1 MTRPARRRRGAVLL
15 ALALAAGGLASSRVE
30 RRERGIAAQV
40 GPPVPVLVA
49 AADLRQG
56 QRIGEEQ
63 AARALA
69 VRRIPQRFAPPD
81 ALTAPEDAIGA
92 TLAAPVA
99 AGGYLTAGALAAPG
113 DAGEEPG
120 AALAPGQRAVQVA
133 VAGGEELAEA
143 GPGALVDVV
152 VTSEHSEGRGRT
164 YLALER
170 VELLAARPGGDA
182 GGAAA
187 GGAEGAGAQG
197 TTLATLRVT
206 LRQAVFLAAAQS
218 FAREIRLLPRAPGER
233 RRAGA
238 LVVESGS
245 L

>member
-1 MTRPARRRRGAVLL
+1 VLL

-30 RRERGIAAQV
+30 RRERGVEAQV
-40 GPPVPVLVA
+40 GRPVPVVVA

-63 AARALA
+63 AARALT
-69 VRRIPQRFAPPD
+69 VRRVPERFAPPD
-81 ALTAPEDAIGA
+81 ALAAPQDAVGA

-113 DAGEEPG
+113 DGAEEPG
-120 AALAPGQRAVQVA
+120 GALAPGQRAVQVA
-133 VAGGEELAEA
+133 VAGGEELGGA
-143 GPGALVDVV
+143 GPGTLVDVL
-152 VTSEHSEGRGRT
+152 VTSEREEGRGRT

-170 VELLAARPGGDA
+170 VELLGTRPGGEA
-182 GGAAA
+182 GGAD
-187 GGAEGAGAQG
+187 EGAAAAA

-233 RRAGA
+233 RRAGP
-238 LVVESGS
+238 LVVDSGS